1 MSSQPSPSAFPDT
14 EAAEARRI
22 VPPNWLEK
30 APVARTLIALNVSVF
45 LVQLVL
51 TDGASLMRLPARE
64 ALAFGASY
72 PFATIGEHRWETLLT
87 ACFLHNGVLHLGL
100 NVLVFWMSGPL
111 IERAVGSART
121 ALMYLVAGIFGNLL
135 GVANGWLARTSPW
148 TVGSSGAIAGVFAAA
163 FVLGWREE
171 GWRGP
176 LTQATARWLLFFMAL
191 GLLSSRLGGRL
202 VDNAAHLGGAVA
214 GALLAM
220 TWRLG
225 HRYSARATTTILV
238 VCAGV
243 LVGCIALVSVR
254 DRTDPFAAMDLQA
267 RDEFTIEA
275 LREGRCRDAHLGLG
289 AVERLRANMG
299 PVSSLRHAVETTCGH
314 LD

>member
-1 MSSQPSPSAFPDT
+1 VG
-14 EAAEARRI
+14 RI
-22 VPPNWLEK
+22 VPPNWLEQ

-51 TDGASLMRLPARE
+51 TGGASLTRLPARE

-72 PFATIGEHRWETLLT
+72 PFATIGENRWETLVT
-87 ACFLHNGVLHLGL
+87 ACFIHNGVLHLAL
-100 NVLVFWMSGPL
+100 NMLVFWMSAPL
-111 IERAVGSART
+111 VERTVGSART
-121 ALMYLVAGIFGNLL
+121 ALMYMVAGVVGNLL
-135 GVANGWLARTSPW
+135 GVAHGWLARTSPW
-148 TVGSSGAIAGVFAAA
+148 TVGASGAIAGVLAAA

-176 LTQATARWLLFFMAL
+176 LTQATARWLLFFMVL
-191 GLLSSRLGGRL
+191 GVLSSRLGGRL
-202 VDNAAHLGGAVA
+202 VDNAAHLGGAIA

-225 HRYSARATTTILV
+225 YRYSARATSVILT

-243 LVGCIALVSVR
+243 LVGSIALVSVR
-254 DRTDPFAAMDLQA
+254 DRADPFAAMDLQA

-275 LREGRCRDAHLGLG
+275 LREGRCRAAHDGLG
-289 AVERLRANMG
+289 AVERLRTNMG
-299 PVSSLRHAVETTCGH
+299 PVSSLRQAVETTCGH